1 MVLELVTRKKHL
13 GFRTYNTQI
22 RPGWQGAFVVLV
34 LKLVTQ
40 KKLGRWVALVVLV
53 LQVAQR
59 KKPMMMSAALIVMVL
74 DHVTQKKDQD
84 DER

>member
-1 MVLELVTRKKHL
+1 
-13 GFRTYNTQI
+13 
-22 RPGWQGAFVVLV
+22 
-34 LKLVTQ
+34 
-40 KKLGRWVALVVLV
+40 LV